1 MNECTNQRCSRTG
14 YILLGKLNRKQ
25 TFCYL
30 NEYIYVYETIT
41 SRQLTCIAT
50 TMQTTITN
58 ECTKF
63 ILQLLDNIL
72 FVSLNDIVE
81 KEVNYSTKYKFQHN
95 ETDFFA
101 WNEANLS
108 MTTISQN
115 HFQNGQRMNNYKR
128 NNYMA
133 SIKMLT
139 IREFMRHWSAHFS
152 KNGFALAKNLQHF
165 KELFVHLI
173 RVSEKNWSIQC
184 NLIIF

>member
-1 MNECTNQRCSRTG
+1 MHQ
-14 YILLGKLNRKQ
+14 
-25 TFCYL
+25 
-30 NEYIYVYETIT
+30 IY
-41 SRQLTCIAT
+41 
-50 TMQTTITN
+50 
-58 ECTKF
+58 
-63 ILQLLDNIL
+63 LQLLDDIL

-108 MTTISQN
+108 MTTIAQN

-139 IREFMRHWSAHFS
+139 IREFMPISQKMDCSR
-152 KNGFALAKNLQHF
+152 
-165 KELFVHLI
+165 
-173 RVSEKNWSIQC
+173 EKSTTFQRAIYSFN
-184 NLIIF
+184 